1 VITDGE
7 LLAACRSAGEPG
19 TESHRAA
26 CRLYRRSVLEYQAQ
40 TRQGQRE
47 YASRAAL
54 YLLIAVIATEAIGA
68 GWLDYTGCGTHDG
81 YDKHARDKT
90 LPCTACLRAE
100 SEYSGGRRRA
110 RKLAAAQGALREAA

>member
-7 LLAACRSAGEPG
+7 LLAACRSAGIPG
-19 TESHRAA
+19 SDSHRAA
-26 CRLYRRSVLEYQAQ
+26 CRLYRRSVAEYQAQ
-40 TRQGQRE
+40 TLQGQRDH
-47 YASRAAL
+47 AARAAL
-54 YLLIAVIATEAIGA
+54 YLLIALVATEAIGA

-90 LPCTACLRAE
+90 LACPACLRAE

-110 RKLAAAQGALREAA
+110 RRQAAELGALREAA